1 MINTLIQQFENDLV
15 ALVNGADIPIACK
28 KHVMANV
35 YHEIEK
41 AMQRVIEAEA
51 SEPVKEEQTDGV

>member
-15 ALVNGADIPIACK
+15 ALVNGTDIPIACK
-28 KHVMANV
+28 KYVMANV